1 MKTTTRRRLP
11 KIVPATGVSGTP
23 SAGKVTIDLTAYKR
37 SPTEKRPELYK
48 VGDLFL
54 DPRNPR
60 LAEVS
65 NTGTQAS
72 ILKVMEKEFELQPLV
87 DSMYKNGYFWEEPM
101 VAVREPL
108 VETKGKLVV
117 VIIEGNRRLAAL
129 KLLLSDPNT
138 YPEKA
143 ARDRLAKIP
152 VLVRDHREE
161 TLAFVGFR
169 HITGIKQWEAA
180 AKAQYALGLVKGGHS
195 IDEISQVI
203 GDKTRDIGRWIRTQ
217 SLVET
222 AGEHGLHTTDAARSF
237 FFSYLLTAT
246 DAPATKKWLGLE
258 LDPNRGTVQSVNAER
273 LRELWTWLY
282 GSKEKRQVSVLS
294 ESRQIHSLN
303 RILANPSAVKE
314 LQASG
319 NLERAFAYTK
329 SREAYVA
336 EVFGSVRS
344 KLQDLLAIVAA
355 GGVLEATAANRSA
368 VRLAKEEFEKLSNV
382 LKTLRDKLGL

>member
-1 MKTTTRRRLP
+1 M
-11 KIVPATGVSGTP
+11 GVSGTP
-23 SAGKVTIDLTAYKR
+23 APGQSTIDLTAYKR
-37 SPTEKRPELYK
+37 SAAEKRPELYK
-48 VGDLFL
+48 IDELYL

-72 ILKVMEKEFELQPLV
+72 ILKVMEKEFELQPLI

-108 VETKGKLVV
+108 AEARGKT
-117 VIIEGNRRLAAL
+117 VIIVIEGNRRLAAL
-129 KLLLSDPNT
+129 KLLLGDPAT
-138 YPEKA
+138 YPDNA
-143 ARDRLAKIP
+143 ARDRLKKIP

-195 IDEISQVI
+195 IEEISQVI

-222 AGEHGLHTTDAARSF
+222 AGEHGLQTSDAARSF

-246 DAPATKKWLGLE
+246 DAPATKKWLGLQ
-258 LDPNRGTVQSVNAER
+258 LDPTQGTVQAVNAER

-282 GSKEKRQVSVLS
+282 GSKEKRQASVLS

-329 SREAYVA
+329 TREAYVA
-336 EVFGSVRS
+336 EVFGNVRS

-355 GGVLEATAANRSA
+355 GGVLEENAQDVKA
-368 VRLAKEEFEKLSNV
+368 VRLAKEEFGKLSNV
-382 LKTLRDKLGL
+382 LNTIKDKLGL